1 MRSLRFILFSLCTMY
16 YVLCTTPIHAITPDS
31 DSPFSVDGNPKDEY
45 LLNTFFPLF
54 RYIKADK
61 ILVYENAERGRSS
74 TPATQCGD
82 TRPPTCS
89 SNATCTG
96 TVSYCDE
103 NGNLTESV
111 NVGGTCTGLDPEDPT
126 VVGSCDYPDK
136 NPTIS
141 LQAQGTDFARDSS
154 VPHDPSN
161 LDFFLAFPKFQN
173 EALRYQNTCLP
184 DNPISCGAHNLI
196 LNRCDRVA
204 RQLMVAYQ
212 AHETKQTVENTGHWP
227 LGWVDWG
234 YKTKD
239 GTLLNSWEKIS
250 RVPELAEIARDL
262 VAAQDYFFLNLGSD
276 KVGQQQIFQ
285 STNQA
290 LPRLCNLVNQADS
303 AFSEQRADWLQTLE
317 LLPIYP
323 PSFRQGYLRTSICIF
338 GDCNPSGNSDSGQYL
353 YADTSIRAAYAGA
366 VSDLFFSQTL
376 TTALDTLN
384 EIADNNPLIRY
395 ALSTKPYATPPQIE
409 FALNNDPNVYV
420 PTDLRKNFTFAR
432 FGYIYDHQSEMDK
445 YGYTLQPEGLS
456 QEEGGA
462 LDPNLGMSIIN
473 FAYGIVSSIL
483 PIEEHIITIPEVL
496 GQAYNSIQMPN
507 YNSRDTTAELEN
519 KYADGLSNIADGTSL
534 FLTIGKGL
542 AVGDARRRLAYYT
555 CDEPQYSAPQEL
567 ESIKA
572 YALGTRA
579 GCFPDSEGGEEET
592 TTGVNCD
599 PNVPE
604 QSVPGLNVEAADSYT
619 KRLFEGCVGNSAWMQ
634 CHNDAIK
641 RANDAGVD
649 PLFTLAIW
657 IHESGASN
665 YECGEQYHG
674 GIKIQDFGYNV
685 PELAENFD
693 AQIKGFLELPGAYTN
708 RCPEGNNLNT
718 FIALFWFGHCYG
730 ELPADQQNLV
740 ALYISDLEGIYNVI
754 TNGSV
759 TLSPTFWP

>member
-1 MRSLRFILFSLCTMY
+1 MRLLRFILFSLCTMY
-16 YVLCTTPIHAITPDS
+16 YVLCTTPVHALTPTD
-31 DSPFSVDGNPKDEY
+31 PFSEDGNPKDEY
-45 LLNTFFPLF
+45 LLNNIFPLF
-54 RYIKADK
+54 RFVKADK
-61 ILVYENAERGRSS
+61 LLVYENATRGRSS

-82 TRPPTCS
+82 TRPQPCS

-96 TVSYCDE
+96 IVSYCDE
-103 NGNLTESV
+103 KGNLTENV
-111 NVGGTCTGLDPEDPT
+111 NVSGTCTGLDPEDPT
-126 VVGSCDYPDK
+126 VEGSCNYPDK

-141 LQAQGTDFARDSS
+141 LQAQGTDFARDPS
-154 VPHDPSN
+154 VPHDPE
-161 LDFFLAFPKFQN
+161 DTDYFLAFPKFQN
-173 EALRYQNTCLP
+173 EALRYQNTCQP
-184 DNPISCGAHNLI
+184 DNPITCGAHNLI

-212 AHETKQTVENTGHWP
+212 AYETRQTFEDTNGQWP

-239 GTLLNSWEKIS
+239 GTLLNSWEKVS

-262 VAAQDYFFLNLGSD
+262 VNAQDDFFLNLGSD
-276 KVGQQQIFQ
+276 KVGQQQIFP

-303 AFSEQRADWLQTLE
+303 AFSEQRPEWLQTLE

-338 GDCNPSGNSDSGQYL
+338 GDCNPSENSDDGQYL

-366 VSDLFFSQTL
+366 ISDLFFSQTL
-376 TTALDTLN
+376 NTALGTLN
-384 EIADNNPLIRY
+384 AIADANPLIRY
-395 ALSTKPYATPPQIE
+395 ALSTKPRATPPRIE
-409 FALNNDPNVYV
+409 ADLKTNNNIP
-420 PTDLRKNFTFAR
+420 PELRADFTFAR
-432 FGYIYDHQSEMDK
+432 LGFIYDHQSEMDK

-462 LDPNLGMSIIN
+462 LDPSLGMSIIN
-473 FAYGIVSSIL
+473 FAYGLVSSAL

-507 YNSRDTTAELEN
+507 YNSRDTLAELEN
-519 KYADGLSNIADGTSL
+519 KYADGLSNIADGTSI

-579 GCFPDSEGGEEET
+579 GCFPDSEEST
-592 TTGVNCD
+592 TTPTEVNCTQD
-599 PNVPE
+599 VPD

-634 CHNDAIK
+634 CHNDAAA
-641 RANDAGVD
+641 RAKAVGVD

-665 YECGEQYHG
+665 YECGRQKYNG
-674 GIKIQDFGYNV
+674 DKFLDFGFNDDSI
-685 PELAENFD
+685 AENFSEQLD
-693 AQIKGFLELPGAYTN
+693 SFLNLPGAYTN
-708 RCPEGNNLNT
+708 RCEGGNNLNT
-718 FIALFWFGHCYG
+718 FISLFWFGNCYE